1 MKEVNQSYNSNK
13 SKFFIIRNKIIQLRN
28 IFWTGGTNWYVIVG
42 SAIGGLVL
50 GVIIV
55 SLITMYSRKKST
67 GEPVLRMSGL
77 MNQNFNQ

>member
-1 MKEVNQSYNSNK
+1 
-13 SKFFIIRNKIIQLRN
+13 
-28 IFWTGGTNWYVIVG
+28 VG

-77 MNQNFNQ
+77 LNQNFNQ